1 MRILPPDTKSGET
14 KYAAL
19 ARAIRDAVAADGF
32 RPHAK
37 LPAVRKLADL
47 SGFNP
52 STVVA
57 ALDLLEG
64 EGFIYRREG
73 SGTYVSPASFAPSA
87 PPEPLREKRID
98 FTSPT
103 PSPEYFP
110 VADFKEAFNIVLDRD
125 KGHAFSYPEHEGYLP
140 LRLTVADYLTAQGL
154 AVSPEMVQITSGAQ
168 QALSLLAQVLLKPG
182 DVVAIE
188 NPTYPGAVQAFNPHG
203 ARLLPVTVGYNGPTL
218 RTVDS
223 LQKNRV
229 RLYYAVPN
237 FQNPT
242 GTCYGDKAR
251 SRLVELARQEDFYI
265 IEDDHASELYYTPSA
280 PRTLWEMAP
289 DRVLFIKSFSKLF
302 MPGLRLG
309 FMLLP
314 PELKQR
320 VNRAK
325 QAADLGSPGINQ
337 RVLDHYLRQDKWLEH
352 ISFLRQTYRH
362 RMDTMV
368 NALQRELQSRVA
380 FTAPRGGMNL
390 WLTLPRG
397 VMAEELRQ
405 KLLARGVA
413 VSPGAEYSLDGV
425 SFAGNIRLS
434 VANTFPGEIEE
445 GVRVLSQTLSF

>member
-1 MRILPPDTKSGET
+1 M
-14 KYAAL
+14 
-19 ARAIRDAVAADGF
+19 AVVEEGLK
-32 RPHAK
+32 PHAK
-37 LPAVRKLADL
+37 LPAVRKLAEL

-52 STVVA
+52 STVVT
-57 ALDLLEG
+57 ALNLLES
-64 EGFIYRREG
+64 EGVIYKREG
-73 SGTYVSPASFAPSA
+73 SGTYVSPASFVPSSA
-87 PPEPLREKRID
+87 PEPVREKRID

-125 KGHAFSYPEHEGYLP
+125 KGHAFSYPEQEGYLP
-140 LRLTVADYLTAQGL
+140 LRLTVADYLSSQGL
-154 AVSPEMVQITSGAQ
+154 VVSPEMVQITSGAQ

-182 DVVAIE
+182 DGVAIE
-188 NPTYPGAVQAFNPHG
+188 NPTYPGAVLAFNPHG
-203 ARLLPVTVGYNGPTL
+203 ARLLPVNIGYNGPTVK
-218 RTVDS
+218 TIEA
-223 LQKNRV
+223 LQKSRV

-242 GTCYGDKAR
+242 GTCYGDKVR
-251 SRLVELARQEDFYI
+251 SLLVELARQEDFYI

-280 PRTLWEMAP
+280 PRTLWELAP

-314 PELKQR
+314 PELKER
-320 VNRAK
+320 VNLAK

-352 ISFLRQTYRH
+352 ISFLRQTYKH

-368 NALQRELQSRVA
+368 TALQRELQSRIA

-397 VMAEELRQ
+397 VAADGLRQ
-405 KLLARGVA
+405 KLLSRGVA
-413 VSPGAEYSLDGV
+413 VSPGSEYSLDGV
-425 SFAGNIRLS
+425 SFSGNIRLS

-445 GVRVLSQTLSF
+445 GVRVLSQTLSV

>member
-1 MRILPPDTKSGET
+1 MRITLDATGAAP

-19 ARAIRDAVAADGF
+19 ARAIRQTALAEGLK
-32 RPHAK
+32 PHAR
-37 LPAVRKLADL
+37 LPAVRKLAQ
-47 SGFNP
+47 SAGVNP

-57 ALDLLEG
+57 ALDMLER

-73 SGTYVSPASFAPSA
+73 SGTYISPASFS
-87 PPEPLREKRID
+87 PLPVAQTPLEKRID

-110 VADFKEAFNIVLDRD
+110 VSDFKEAFNIVLDRD
-125 KGHAFSYPEHEGYLP
+125 KGHAFSYPEQEGYLP
-140 LRLTVADYLTAQGL
+140 LILTLADYLSAQGL
-154 AVSPEMVQITSGAQ
+154 PVSPEMVQITSGAQ

-182 DVVAIE
+182 DAVAIE

-203 ARLLPVTVGYNGPTL
+203 ARLLPVAIGYNGPTL
-218 RTVDS
+218 KTIES
-223 LQKNRV
+223 LHRSRI

-242 GTCYGDKAR
+242 GTCYGDKVR
-251 SRLVELARQEDFYI
+251 SRLVEMARQEDFYI

-280 PRTLWEMAP
+280 PRSLWELAP
-289 DRVLFIKSFSKLF
+289 DRVLYIKSFSKLF

-314 PELKQR
+314 PELKER

-337 RVLDHYLRQDKWLEH
+337 RVLDHYLRQDKWLAH
-352 ISFLRQTYRH
+352 ISFLRQTYKH

-397 VMAEELRQ
+397 VAAEDLRQ
-405 KLLARGVA
+405 KLLLRGVA
-413 VSPGAEYSLDGV
+413 VSPGNEYSLDGV
-425 SFAGNIRLS
+425 SFAGSIRLS
-434 VANTFPGEIEE
+434 VAGTFPGEIEE
-445 GVRVLSQTLSF
+445 GVRVLSQTLSV